1 MHKEY
6 GKDEELADVS
16 CTCVGV
22 VSIICSLI
30 AVIMPKTDV
39 TADQIIT
46 FSVKISIDTTGN
58 IKERAN
64 CQ

>member
-6 GKDEELADVS
+6 GKDEGLADCS
-16 CTCVGV
+16 CNCVGV

-39 TADQIIT
+39 TAD
-46 FSVKISIDTTGN
+46 
-58 IKERAN
+58 
-64 CQ
+64 